1 MKLFVGN
8 LSFDVKDDDLRT
20 AFEPFGQ
27 VASASIV
34 KERFS
39 GESRGFG
46 FVEMPLKNEAQAAI
60 EGLNGKEFMGRTVNV
75 NEARPMPERPRGHG
89 GFSDRGRNARG
100 HDGRKRRPDS
110 QRERKPRFNRHS
122 F

>member
-1 MKLFVGN
+1 MKIFVGN

-27 VASASIV
+27 VASASII

-46 FVEMPLKNEAQAAI
+46 FVEMSSKNEAQAAI
-60 EGLNGKEFMGRTVNV
+60 DGLNGKEFMGRTINV
-75 NEARPMPERPRGHG
+75 NEARPMPERPHGRG
-89 GFSDRGRNARG
+89 GFSDHKGNARG
-100 HDGRKRRPDS
+100 HDSRKRRPDS
-110 QRERKPRFNRHS
+110 KRGGKPRFNRRS